1 MSRGQ
6 CAKGFEN
13 VQDRHVE
20 ERYRIQKQETKGE
33 PVSLSAMWEEVS
45 GEQVEFDGL
54 LIDTL
59 LARGPQKADI
69 ATLGGDE
76 IRACVK

>member
-1 MSRGQ
+1 
-6 CAKGFEN
+6 
-13 VQDRHVE
+13 
-20 ERYRIQKQETKGE
+20 
-33 PVSLSAMWEEVS
+33 MWEEVS

-76 IRACVK
+76 IRACVKGRECLWSGAASTWAQGCQPEERGGVLKEQGGARKEE

>member
-1 MSRGQ
+1 
-6 CAKGFEN
+6 
-13 VQDRHVE
+13 
-20 ERYRIQKQETKGE
+20 
-33 PVSLSAMWEEVS
+33 MWEEVS

-76 IRACVK
+76 IRACVKGR